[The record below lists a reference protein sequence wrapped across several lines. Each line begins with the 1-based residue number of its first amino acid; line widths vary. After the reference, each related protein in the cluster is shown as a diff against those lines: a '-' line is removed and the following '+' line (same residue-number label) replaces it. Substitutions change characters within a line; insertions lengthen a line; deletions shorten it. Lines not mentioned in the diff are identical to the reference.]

1 MGSFFLSVINLGLSF
16 YCIFSLLKFMV
27 QFGLPYHPL
36 NLLVS
41 VVLLSVTSFFSVKAL
56 LDFGLYPNVN
66 ALWIEI
72 ATISGSLGFLI
83 QVILL
88 SLNLNIFL
96 EKILS
101 RIPIIGAILAYSFFP
116 DSTMWFF
123 MGSILISVFVILFFV
138 KNARYEKRILIKM
151 VLFLSLFGFCLWIN
165 TNWSYIIGQLMLFP
179 ALFYFFIF
187 EHSCGVKSLVQE

>member
-1 MGSFFLSVINLGLSF
+1 MGSFFLSVTNLGLSF
-16 YCIFSLLKFMV
+16 YCIFSFLKFMV

-41 VVLLSVTSFFSVKAL
+41 IVLLSVTSFFSVKAL
-56 LDFGLYPNVN
+56 LDFGLYSDVN
-66 ALWIEI
+66 ALWTEI
-72 ATISGSLGFLI
+72 ALISGSLGFLI

-101 RIPIIGAILAYSFFP
+101 RIPIIVAILAYSFFR
-116 DSTMWFF
+116 DSTKWFF

-151 VLFLSLFGFCLWIN
+151 VLFLLL
-165 TNWSYIIGQLMLFP
+165 
-179 ALFYFFIF
+179 YF
-187 EHSCGVKSLVQE
+187 